1 MANKNGRRALGRGLT
16 NLIPQGDDTNGTDN
30 ANEIVMVDVSAITVN
45 PYQPRQDFD
54 TEEIAALAE
63 SIRAQGLLQPI
74 LLRKRT
80 DGYQIISGERRF
92 RALQKLG
99 NKAVPALVR
108 TDISDRDMLEMALVE
123 NVQRENLNEIEKA
136 LAYERLLLE
145 CGLSHEELSERVGVS
160 RSAVTN
166 SLRLLKLPEPVQRH
180 LRFGRISAGHA
191 RALVALES
199 EAKQIDL
206 ANRIVD
212 DRLSVRQVE
221 QLSQDQKKSGKK
233 PKPVARP
240 ADDYLTDPDVQNIL
254 QKIRYRFGTRIEVKR
269 ERSGRGHVRVE
280 FMSNDDLSRVL
291 ELLGG

>member
-16 NLIPQGDDTNGTDN
+16 NLIPQDSDESGNGNGVT
-30 ANEIVMVDVSAITVN
+30 MVSVGAIEVN
-45 PYQPRQDFD
+45 PFQPRQDFD
-54 TEEIAALAE
+54 TEEITALAE
-63 SIRAQGLLQPI
+63 SIRSQGLLQPI

-99 NKAVPALVR
+99 HKSVPAIVKVDI
-108 TDISDRDMLEMALVE
+108 TDREMLEMALVE
-123 NVQRENLNEIEKA
+123 NVQRENLNDIEKA

-160 RSAVTN
+160 RSVVTN

-191 RALVALES
+191 RALAGIED
-199 EAKQIDL
+199 ENKKIEL

-212 DRLSVRQVE
+212 DRLSVREVE
-221 QLSQDQKKSGKK
+221 QLSHDQKPDGKK
-233 PKPVARP
+233 PRAAKRKPP
-240 ADDYLTDPDVQNIL
+240 DEYLSDPDVQNVL
-254 QKIRYRFGTRIEVKR
+254 QKIRYRFGTRVEVKR
-269 ERSGRGHVRVE
+269 ERSGRGHVRLE
-280 FMSNDDLSRVL
+280 FMTSDDLNRVL